1 MSAVDKHKQTN
12 LVQTVPRRSIQP
24 ILHPDEDILVA
35 IQGTDLRADAIVQSL
50 AFHAVEENWESL
62 WAIADSLKREVS
74 VLFDNQGLIWV
85 DIGTPG
91 MVRLSPPIGS
101 QIPFQLWIHT
111 HPWDAYWS
119 ITDKS
124 TLSRASGVLNR
135 ALVLGHDHLVQTVY
149 HETVSESSQTGW
161 IFIDG
166 VLSNWTAEAA
176 VSYATLRQK

>member
-1 MSAVDKHKQTN
+1 MSNVDKHKQTYV
-12 LVQTVPRRSIQP
+12 VQPVPREAIQP
-24 ILHPDEDILVA
+24 KLHPNEDILVA
-35 IQGTDLRADAIVQSL
+35 IQGTDLRVDAIVQSL

-62 WAIADSLKREVS
+62 WTIADSLKREVS

-91 MVRLSPPIGS
+91 MVQLSPPIGS

-119 ITDKS
+119 ITDKN
-124 TLSRASGVLNR
+124 TLGRASGIIRR

-149 HETVSESSQTGW
+149 HDAVSESKHPEW
-161 IFIDG
+161 ISIDG
-166 VLSNWTAEAA
+166 VSSNWTEEAA
-176 VSYATLRQK
+176 VSYATLRRK

>member
-1 MSAVDKHKQTN
+1 MRTVDKHRQTN
-12 LVQTVPRRSIQP
+12 LVQPVPREAIQP
-24 ILHPDEDILVA
+24 KLHPEEDILVA

-62 WAIADSLKREVS
+62 WTIADSLKREVS

-119 ITDKS
+119 ITDKT

-135 ALVLGHDHLVQTVY
+135 ALVLGHAHLVQTVY
-149 HETVSESSQTGW
+149 HETVSESSQSEW
-161 IFIDG
+161 ISIEG

>member
-1 MSAVDKHKQTN
+1 MRTVDKHRQTN
-12 LVQTVPRRSIQP
+12 LVQPVPREAIQP
-24 ILHPDEDILVA
+24 KLHPEEDILVA

-62 WAIADSLKREVS
+62 WTIADSLKREVS

-119 ITDKS
+119 ITDKE
-124 TLSRASGVLNR
+124 TLSIATGILEK
-135 ALVLGHDHLVQTVY
+135 ALVLGHDHLVRTVH
-149 HETVSESSQTGW
+149 HEGESTEASESRLATG
-161 IFIDG
+161 G
-166 VLSNWTAEAA
+166 PLMHWTAEAA
-176 VSYATLRQK
+176 MS

>member
-1 MSAVDKHKQTN
+1 MSSVDKHRQPN
-12 LVQTVPRRSIQP
+12 LVNPVPQGSIRP
-24 ILHPDEDILVA
+24 KLHPDEDILVA

-50 AFHAVEENWESL
+50 AFHAAEENWESL
-62 WAIADSLKREVS
+62 WTIADSLKREVS

-135 ALVLGHDHLVQTVY
+135 ALVLGHDHLVQTIY
-149 HETVSESSQTGW
+149 HDAVSESIHTEW
-161 IFIDG
+161 ISIDG